1 VVAVE
6 PAEGG
11 EWSEEQVLTL
21 AAAAESDS
29 EHPLAKAIVRAAAD
43 RDLPLPAASEFRSDP
58 AVGVRAE
65 VEGKRVAVGGPNLLA
80 EAGAKELPIAD
91 EWREQGAIILH
102 VLVEGTVAGALHLA
116 DEIRPESRVAVDA
129 LHEQGAQ
136 VVMLTGDA
144 EAVAT
149 SVGEELGIDRVF
161 AGVRPEEKA
170 DKVAE
175 LQGEGRRVAM
185 VGDGVRSEERRGGDE
200 AR

>member
-58 AVGVRAE
+58 AVGVRAAG
-65 VEGKRVAVGGPNLLA
+65 EGKRVAVGGPNLLA
-80 EAGAKELPIAD
+80 EAGATELPIAAEWREQGRTIAHVVVVGTVAGGPTLLAEAGAKELRIAD

-149 SVGEELGIDRVF
+149 SVGEE
-161 AGVRPEEKA
+161 
-170 DKVAE
+170 
-175 LQGEGRRVAM
+175 
-185 VGDGVRSEERRGGDE
+185 
-200 AR
+200 